1 MPRIAAALLLTA
13 AFGALAADEPEFS
26 LVIEKNRFKPDRI
39 EVPAG
44 RKVKLTIDNR
54 DTTAEE
60 FESVD
65 MKIEKVIPPRS
76 KATVYLGPLK
86 PGEYP
91 FIGEF
96 HEKTAFGM
104 VIAK

>member
-1 MPRIAAALLLTA
+1 MTL
-13 AFGALAADEPEFS
+13 AFGALATGEPEFS
-26 LVIEKNRFKPDRI
+26 LVIEKNRFTPNRI

-44 RKVKLTIDNR
+44 TKVKLNIDNR
-54 DTTAEE
+54 DATAEE

-65 MKIEKVIPPRS
+65 MKIEKVIPPKS

-86 PGEYP
+86 AGEYP

-96 HEKTAFGM
+96 HEKTAFGI
-104 VIAK
+104 VVAK

>member
-1 MPRIAAALLLTA
+1 MLRIAAALLMTL
-13 AFGALAADEPEFS
+13 AFGAFAAGEQEFS
-26 LVIEKNRFKPDRI
+26 VVIEKNRFTPARI

-44 RKVKLTIDNR
+44 QKVKLNIDNR
-54 DTTAEE
+54 DATAEE
-60 FESVD
+60 FESVE

-86 PGEYP
+86 AGEYP

-96 HEKTAFGM
+96 HEKTAFGI
-104 VIAK
+104 VVAK